1 MNYFIDAL
9 KNYATF
15 SGRATRSQYWYFV
28 LISSLIYIGLIVV
41 DLITGTYNEEV
52 GIGLLSA
59 IFTIALFIP
68 NLAIL
73 VRRLHDTNRT
83 GWWFFILLIPIIGFI
98 VMLIF
103 LCIDSKE
110 DNKYGVN
117 PKGNNGISEN
127 NSITQLE
134 KLSELKD
141 KGIITQEEFNDK
153 KRKILGY

>member
-28 LISSLIYIGLIVV
+28 LISSLIYIALIVV
-41 DLITGTYNEEV
+41 DLITGTYNEEA

-83 GWWFFILLIPIIGFI
+83 GWWLFILLIPIIGFI
-98 VMLIF
+98 VLLIF

-117 PKGNNGISEN
+117 PKGNNGILKN
-127 NSITQLE
+127 DSIAELE